1 MLKHDAV
8 TWLLLFLLLLFLSR
22 MLPASIHVEAALH
35 QREKKMSMLMP
46 KGSVPQ
52 AERER
57 ERRAYRCSRR
67 QGCSRHIRVT
77 TQRARCLG
85 LSPLQFK
92 CLRRL
97 LRSRAASLESREIS
111 ANGGKKSSQRKIF
124 RKRAPRKHTSPADWW
139 RGWKLDQ
146 ASVKL

>member
-1 MLKHDAV
+1 MIVLTRSISVLKNDAV

-52 AERER
+52 AERKRER

-77 TQRARCLG
+77 TQCARCLG

-124 RKRAPRKHTSPADWW
+124 RKRAPRKHTSPADW
-139 RGWKLDQ
+139 
-146 ASVKL
+146 